1 MRLVLAA
8 ALALTAGLPA
18 AAAEDGRALFN
29 AQCKSCHTINGVSGV
44 AGPSLKGIA
53 GRKIASTPG
62 YVYSS
67 GLKAK
72 AGTWTDANLEAYLT
86 APVTFA
92 PGNRMFARVAQP
104 EARKA
109 IIGYLKTLH

>member
-1 MRLVLAA
+1 MRLALAA
-8 ALALTAGLPA
+8 ALALTVALPA
-18 AAAEDGRALFN
+18 GAQDGRALFK
-29 AQCKSCHTINGVSGV
+29 AQCSACHTINGVSDV
-44 AGPSLKGIA
+44 AGPSLKGVA
-53 GRKIASTPG
+53 GRKIASAPG
-62 YVYSS
+62 YTYSS

-72 AGTWTDANLEAYLT
+72 TGTWTDANLDAYLT
-86 APVTFA
+86 APVIFA

>member
-8 ALALTAGLPA
+8 ALALTVSLPA
-18 AAAEDGRALFN
+18 AAQDGQALFN

-44 AGPSLKGIA
+44 AGPTLKGVF
-53 GRKIASTPG
+53 GRRIASAPG
-62 YVYSS
+62 YTYSN

-72 AGTWTDANLEAYLT
+72 AGTWTDANLDAYLT

>member
-8 ALALTAGLPA
+8 ALALTTALPA
-18 AAAEDGRALFN
+18 TAQDGQALYN
-29 AQCKSCHTINGVSGV
+29 AQCKSCHTITGVSG
-44 AGPSLKGIA
+44 AGGPSLKGVF
-53 GRKIASTPG
+53 GRKIASAPG
-62 YVYSS
+62 FAFSS
-67 GLKAK
+67 GLKGK
-72 AGTWTDANLEAYLT
+72 AGTWSDASLEAYLA

-92 PGNRMFARVAQP
+92 PGTRMFARVAQP

>member
-8 ALALTAGLPA
+8 ALTLIVALPA
-18 AAAEDGRALFN
+18 GAEDGRALFK
-29 AQCKSCHTINGVSGV
+29 AQCGRCHTTNGVSGV
-44 AGPSLKGIA
+44 AGPSLKGVA
-53 GRKIASTPG
+53 GRKIAAAPG

-67 GLKAK
+67 GLKART
-72 AGTWTDANLEAYLT
+72 GTWTDANLDAYLT
-86 APVTFA
+86 APVIFA

-109 IIGYLKTLH
+109 IISYLKTLH